1 MRAPVSFFSAGR
13 LARLALLAPSLALA
27 QSPPLP
33 AFDFSGAADGAAP
46 PAPLVYQGVAPRPA
60 GPTLPAQ
67 QLGAQDWR
75 AANAA
80 VARFARGHADIVGW
94 EAAQAQAGTGAT
106 GATGAAAPAA
116 AAAATAAAAAAMQ
129 HSGNPAMDPAA
140 PPQGGAHPHS
150 MHRKGQP

>member
-94 EAAQAQAGTGAT
+94 EAAQAQAGTGA
-106 GATGAAAPAA
+106 AAPA
-116 AAAATAAAAAAMQ
+116 AAAAAAMQ

>member
-1 MRAPVSFFSAGR
+1 MRAPFSFLSAGR
-13 LARLALLAPSLALA
+13 LARLALLVPSLALA
-27 QSPPLP
+27 QNPPLP

-106 GATGAAAPAA
+106 GAAAPA
-116 AAAATAAAAAAMQ
+116 AAAAAAMQ

>member
-106 GATGAAAPAA
+106 GAAAPAA
-116 AAAATAAAAAAMQ
+116 PAAAAMQ

>member
-106 GATGAAAPAA
+106 GAAAPA
-116 AAAATAAAAAAMQ
+116 AAAAAAMQ